1 MKSAYA
7 ALIDESNGFDLERN
21 EVTMKLN
28 SVVSI
33 LFGAWCSHH
42 GRSQMHVASISVPL
56 KRHLSLKTFVSIPPL
71 VTSFRLNILVN
82 TYDIGSQSRNN
93 CGQVERSDSYRCHVF

>member
-7 ALIDESNGFDLERN
+7 ALIDEPNEFDLERN

-42 GRSQMHVASISVPL
+42 GRSKMHVASIWVPF
-56 KRHLSLKTFVSIPPL
+56 KHHLPLKTFVSIPIL
-71 VTSFRLNILVN
+71 VRSLRLNI
-82 TYDIGSQSRNN
+82 SQ
-93 CGQVERSDSYRCHVF
+93 HI

>member
-7 ALIDESNGFDLERN
+7 ALIDESNGFDLEQN

-42 GRSQMHVASISVPL
+42 GRSKMHVASIRFHSSIIYCL
-56 KRHLSLKTFVSIPPL
+56 KHLYQFPHL
-71 VTSFRLNILVN
+71 
-82 TYDIGSQSRNN
+82 
-93 CGQVERSDSYRCHVF
+93 